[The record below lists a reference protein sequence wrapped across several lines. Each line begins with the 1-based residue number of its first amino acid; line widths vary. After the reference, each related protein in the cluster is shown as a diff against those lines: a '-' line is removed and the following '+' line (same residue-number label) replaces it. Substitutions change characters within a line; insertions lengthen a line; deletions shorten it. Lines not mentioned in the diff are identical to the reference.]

1 MKEILSKLSKIQATI
16 NVAKNQRNSFGNYN
30 YRSCEDILQALQKYC
45 LELGVVILLSDEIK
59 TLDNGWVYVE
69 ATAKIVDI
77 ETQQEI
83 SVKAQAGIQD
93 RKGMDLSQTFGA
105 SSSYAR
111 KYALNGL
118 LKLDDNKDADTDAF
132 TKLIKKEEKKN
143 AKQSDNDDSD
153 LPFENIGNTA
163 KNVIKKTT
171 ENFMKA
177 HEDNIETLEL
187 LRNEIDNMLFN
198 LGNEDLT
205 QAYGYYAK
213 IYKKNSYEE
222 LNEKE
227 LTEIKERLKSKLE
240 KRA

>member
-1 MKEILSKLSKIQATI
+1 MKEILKKLSEIQATI
-16 NVAKNQRNSFGNYN
+16 SVAKNQRNSFGNYN
-30 YRSCEDILQALQKYC
+30 YRSCEDILQALQPYC
-45 LELGVVILLSDEIK
+45 EKLGVVILLTDEIK
-59 TLDNGWVYVE
+59 ETLNYCYVE
-69 ATAKIVDI
+69 STAKIIDA

-83 SVKAQAGIQD
+83 SVKAQAGIQE

-143 AKQSDNDDSD
+143 ATQSDNNDSD

-177 HEDNIETLEL
+177 HEENISTLEL

-213 IYKKNSYEE
+213 IYKKNSFED

-227 LTEIKERLKSKLE
+227 LSEIKERLKSKLE

>member
-1 MKEILSKLSKIQATI
+1 M
-16 NVAKNQRNSFGNYN
+16 
-30 YRSCEDILQALQKYC
+30 
-45 LELGVVILLSDEIK
+45 VILLSDEIK

-205 QAYGYYAK
+205 QAYVYYAK

-222 LNEKE
+222 
-227 LTEIKERLKSKLE
+227 
-240 KRA
+240 

>member
-171 ENFMKA
+171 ENFMKV
-177 HEDNIETLEL
+177 HEDNIATLEL

-213 IYKKNSYEE
+213 IYKKNSFEE

-227 LTEIKERLKSKLE
+227 LAEIKERLKSKLE

>member
-16 NVAKNQRNSFGNYN
+16 NVAKNQKNTFGNYN

-177 HEDNIETLEL
+177 HEENIETLEL

-213 IYKKNSYEE
+213 IYKKNSFEE
-222 LNEKE
+222 LGEKE
-227 LTEIKERLKSKLE
+227 LAEIKERLKSKLE